1 VTALGLYTFYPL
13 LGLAIAGGFVLARR
27 DPKALWVLVVPA
39 IVSTIGVAATYGQTR
54 FRAAAEPSIVVLAAL
69 AGVVVWRLL
78 RARTEARAGIA

>member
-1 VTALGLYTFYPL
+1 
-13 LGLAIAGGFVLARR
+13 
-27 DPKALWVLVVPA
+27 LWVLVVPA
-39 IVSTIGVAATYGQTR
+39 IVSTMGVAATYGQTR